1 MKMRFEH
8 VILLDEIGLDPQNYK
23 VLATG
28 YDHVTFEDK
37 KTKKKFDVR
46 Y

>member
-8 VILLDEIGLDPQNYK
+8 VILLDELGLDPHKYN